1 MVSSPSLQVR
11 GAAWLAQVS
20 DEEVIAHVGRFA
32 YERALGYVDAE
43 RVESINVGD
52 NGRLLIGTIS
62 GGAVRPYTAMLTV
75 PRVGAPAREWKS
87 RCSCPVKQ
95 ACKHVASMVLAGREA
110 LGGHSRPEPDG
121 DETWREFT
129 DRFLG
134 DDEGSQTFTDADA
147 LGLRIQ
153 PTMAPRSGTDSSP
166 RTRFE
171 LVPCRRGKTGR
182 WNMSIE
188 WTDVRTDARST
199 GRRFFVPEQSQA
211 LARILERWRA
221 GGNVMTRAPRLTL
234 DELGGGVWDDLQLA
248 VAAGVELLPA
258 FAHPDATVELLSSP
272 VRTDVRFADGP
283 HGELIGRTE
292 IDLHRPGRLVLIGDP
307 AHGLVIV
314 EDQSLVLAGLDRPM
328 SSMAQWLATNGPVT
342 VPEAMADSF
351 REAQLPKLARRY
363 GVVSGGSIDRPQA
376 ALVEP
381 LRLHLRVERE
391 SDTAVRV
398 STRVRY
404 PGGELHSMALD
415 ATAWAGRDRS
425 AERVLV
431 EQLEGV
437 LRRASMLEAIGGIGW
452 WPKDVAVFSDFA
464 AVKFTNLLAELD
476 DHDLVII
483 ERADD
488 LPIFEE
494 AQDEPLIEI
503 GAEESDDIDWFD
515 LRIEITVGGEKVPF
529 EPLFRALARGDDLL
543 LLDSG
548 TWFSLD
554 HPELQRLSSLISEA
568 RELSDRR
575 GDGLSL
581 NKFQLGYW
589 DELVELGVVSS
600 ASSAWTERVAAVNAV
615 GRSEPPA
622 VPNGFKATLRPYQVD
637 GYHWLASI
645 WDAQLGGVLADDM
658 GLGKTVQTLAMLA
671 RAHEAGELTDPVLV
685 VAPSSMVGTWVREA
699 ATFAPDLPVVAV
711 RNTAAKRPEPLSDTV
726 SGAAIVV
733 TSYTVLRLDA
743 DEFRSLGW
751 RGLVLDEAQFIK
763 NHQSKTFHA
772 AKRLRS
778 PFTLAITGTPLENS
792 LMDLWSMLALAA
804 PGLFPKPELFSSTY
818 RKPIESGAEPDKLDM
833 LRRRIRPL
841 MMRRTKEVVAADL
854 PPKQIQ
860 LQEIALTGKH
870 EGYYRRQLQ
879 RERQRILGLL
889 DDPDANRIAILS
901 SLTRLRQISLDP
913 RLVDDE
919 YTAREPSAK
928 IGFLVD
934 QLRELSAEGH
944 RALVFSQFTSYL
956 RLVESALHDAAI
968 TTTYLDGSTT
978 NRQAVIDEFKDG
990 DAAAFLISLKA
1001 GGVGLTLAEADYVYV
1016 LDPWWNPAAEAQAID
1031 RAHRIGQDRPV
1042 MVYRLVSQG
1051 TIEEKVVELQ
1061 ERKRDL
1067 FARVVDGGEG
1077 ASGAITADDIRA
1089 MLQDG

>member
-1 MVSSPSLQVR
+1 MVTSSRLQVR

-20 DEEVIAHVGRFA
+20 DEAVIEHVGRFA

-52 NGRLLIGTIS
+52 NGRMLIGTVN
-62 GGAVRPYTAMLTV
+62 GGGERPYTTMLTV
-75 PRVGAPAREWKS
+75 PRVGAPASEWRS
-87 RCSCPVKQ
+87 RCSCPVKES
-95 ACKHVASMVLAGREA
+95 CKHVASMVLSGREA
-110 LGGHSRPEPDG
+110 LGATQGPPSG
-121 DETWREFT
+121 DKTWRDFA

-134 DDEGSQTFTDADA
+134 DEDAPQTFTDADA
-147 LGLRIQ
+147 LGLRIA
-153 PTMAPRSGTDSSP
+153 PVLAPRSGTDSSP

-171 LVPCRRGKTGR
+171 LIPCRRGKTGR

-211 LARILERWRA
+211 LAHLLERWRGA
-221 GGNVMTRAPRLTL
+221 GGVMTRAPRLML

-258 FAHPDATVELLSSP
+258 FAHPEANVELLPAP

-314 EDQSLVLAGLDRPM
+314 DEHDVVLAGLDRPM
-328 SSMAQWLATNGPVT
+328 SSIAQWLSANGPVT
-342 VPEAMADSF
+342 VPESMAESF
-351 REAQLPKLARRY
+351 RQSQLPKLARRY
-363 GVVSGGSIDRPQA
+363 GVVSGGSVDKPRL

-381 LRLHLRVERE
+381 LRLHLKIARE

-398 STRVRY
+398 TTCVRY

-415 ATAWAGRDRS
+415 ATPWTGRDRHN
-425 AERVLV
+425 ERVLV
-431 EQLEGV
+431 EQLEPL
-437 LRRASMLEAIGGIGW
+437 LRKASLLEAIGGIGW
-452 WPKDVAVFSDFA
+452 WPKDREIFADFA
-464 AVKFTNLLAELD
+464 AVRFSHHLQELEQ
-476 DHDLVII
+476 HDLII
-483 ERADD
+483 VERADD
-488 LPIFEE
+488 LPVFEE
-494 AQDEPLIEI
+494 AEDDPLIEI
-503 GAEESDDIDWFD
+503 GAHDSDDIDWFD
-515 LRIEITVGGEKVPF
+515 LQIEISVGGEKVPF
-529 EPLFRALARGDDLL
+529 EPLFRALARGEELL
-543 LLDSG
+543 LLESG

-554 HPELQRLSSLISEA
+554 HPELQRLSMLIGEA

-575 GDGLSL
+575 GDGLQL
-581 NKFQLGYW
+581 NKFHLGYW
-589 DELVELGVVSS
+589 DELVELGVVTS
-600 ASSAWTERVAAVNAV
+600 ASSAWLERVSRLESV
-615 GRSEPPA
+615 GRGEPPVA
-622 VPNGFKATLRPYQVD
+622 PHGFTAALRPYQVD
-637 GYHWLASI
+637 GFHWLASI
-645 WDAQLGGVLADDM
+645 WDARLGGILADDM
-658 GLGKTVQTLAMLA
+658 GLGKTVQTLAMLS
-671 RAHEAGELTDPVLV
+671 RAHEAGELTEPVLV

-699 ATFAPDLPVVAV
+699 ATFVPGMPVVAMQ
-711 RNTAAKRPEPLSDTV
+711 NTASKRGEPLQQSI
-726 SGAAIVV
+726 SGAAVVV

-743 DEFRSLGW
+743 DEFWAQSW
-751 RGLVLDEAQFIK
+751 RGLILDEAQFIK

-772 AKRLRS
+772 AKRLRT

-792 LMDLWSMLALAA
+792 LMDLWAMLALAA
-804 PGLFPKPELFSSTY
+804 PGLFPKPELFANTY
-818 RKPIESGAEPDKLDM
+818 RKPIESGAEPEKLEQ
-833 LRRRIRPL
+833 LRRRIKPL

-854 PPKQIQ
+854 PPKQVQ
-860 LQEIALTGKH
+860 LQEISLTSKH
-870 EGYYRRQLQ
+870 ESYYKRHLQ

-889 DDPDANRIAILS
+889 DDPEANRIAILS
-901 SLTRLRQISLDP
+901 SLTRLRQLSLDP
-913 RLVDDE
+913 RLVDKD
-919 YTAREPSAK
+919 YTSREPSAK
-928 IGFLVD
+928 IAFLID

-956 RLVESALHDAAI
+956 RLVETALTEAGI
-968 TTTYLDGSTT
+968 STTYLDGSTT

-1001 GGVGLTLAEADYVYV
+1001 GGVGLTLTEADYVFV

-1042 MVYRLVSQG
+1042 MVYRLVSSG
-1051 TIEEKVVELQ
+1051 TIEQKVVDLQ

-1077 ASGAITADDIRA
+1077 ASGAITAADIRE
-1089 MLQDG
+1089 MLDV